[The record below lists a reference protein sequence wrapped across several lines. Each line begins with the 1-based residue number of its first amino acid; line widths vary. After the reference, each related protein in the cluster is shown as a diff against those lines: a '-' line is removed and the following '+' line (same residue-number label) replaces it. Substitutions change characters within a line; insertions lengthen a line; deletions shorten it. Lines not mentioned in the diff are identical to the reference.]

1 MLEDTERKVINQKH
15 LIGRIYRMSKR
26 EVRIDNIN
34 SLTLSTIIVEKR
46 VKQEAW
52 LLQDVRKCVECIIY
66 NTNLLYSHIHYRCR
80 YKFALRILLQGI
92 C

>member
-1 MLEDTERKVINQKH
+1 VIDRTC
-15 LIGRIYRMSKR
+15 GMSKR

-34 SLTLSTIIVEKR
+34 SLIFSTIIVEKR
-46 VKQEAW
+46 VKQEAY
-52 LLQDVRKCVECIIY
+52 LLQDMRKCVECIIY
-66 NTNLLYSHIHYRCR
+66 NMNLLYCQLHYRCR